1 MLVEYHA
8 RMLSVEDNELL
19 TRVGKGRPMGE
30 LLRRFWQP
38 VLLSSELPK
47 PDCPPV
53 RVRALGERLVAFR
66 NTSGEVGLIAE
77 ACPHRRASLFFG
89 RNEEDGLRCI
99 YHGWKYDR
107 DGNCVDMPSEPA
119 GSNFASKVHTTAYPC
134 RETNGV
140 IFAYLGPPELQP
152 ALPGIEWIGLP
163 EGHVYVTKRYEF
175 ANWVQGLEGG
185 IDSSHANFLHTT
197 VDAFHQTSRFFDGL
211 SSRLQFDSKLVEYFI
226 RDLSPRFYLRDT
238 DYGVMIG
245 TQRDAEEDS
254 FYWRITHWLLPHSN
268 IFGGVRDDGA
278 TRLGRGLIWSA
289 IDDYTTA
296 VYSVSWA
303 IDSPLTESERAACEA
318 FSGAVVPGTS
328 MPVQTMQNDYLID
341 RERQATETFTGIESL
356 QAQDLAAQE
365 GMGAIVDRTEEH
377 LGTSDSAII
386 RVRRALIRAARDL
399 MEGAEPPQ
407 ATRPSSYRLRT
418 IDLIRP
424 RADGFDSEEIEELCR
439 VR

>member
-1 MLVEYHA
+1 
-8 RMLSVEDNELL
+8 MLSLEDNELL
-19 TRVGKGRPMGE
+19 TRVGRGRPMGE
-30 LLRRFWQP
+30 LLRRFWHP

-53 RVRALGERLVAFR
+53 RVRLMGERLVAFR
-66 NTSGEVGLIAE
+66 DTSGRVGLLAE

-107 DGNCVDMPSEPA
+107 NGNCVDMPSEPE
-119 GSNFASKVHTTAYPC
+119 GSNFASKVRTTAYPC

-140 IFAYLGPPELQP
+140 VFAYLGPPELQP
-152 ALPGIEWIGLP
+152 ELPGIEWIGLP

-185 IDSSHANFLHTT
+185 IDSCHSNFLHTT
-197 VDAFHQTSRFFDGL
+197 VPAFRRTAEFFDGL
-211 SSRLQFDSKLVEYFI
+211 RDRLQFDARLVEYFI
-226 RDLSPRFYLRDT
+226 SDLSPRFCLRDT

-245 TQRDAEEDS
+245 TQRDAGEDS
-254 FYWRITHWLLPHSN
+254 FYWRITHWLLPHAN
-268 IFGGVRDDGA
+268 IFGGVRDDGQ

-289 IDDYTTA
+289 VDDHTTA
-296 VYSVSWA
+296 VFSVSWA
-303 IDSPLTESERAACEA
+303 TDSPLTESERAACEA

-328 MPVQTMQNDYLID
+328 MMVQTMANDYLID

-365 GMGAIVDRTEEH
+365 GMGSIVDRTEEH
-377 LGTSDSAII
+377 LGSSDSAII

-407 ATRPSSYRLRT
+407 ATRPASHKLRT
-418 IDLIRP
+418 VDLIRP
-424 RADGFDSEEIEELCR
+424 RADGFDGEEIEALCR
-439 VR
+439 LR

>member
-1 MLVEYHA
+1 
-8 RMLSVEDNELL
+8 MLSVEDNELL
-19 TRVGKGRPMGE
+19 TRVGRGKPMGE
-30 LLRRFWQP
+30 LLRRFWHP

-53 RVRALGERLVAFR
+53 RVRLMGERLVAFR
-66 NTSGEVGLIAE
+66 DTSGRVGLLAE

-99 YHGWKYDR
+99 YHGWKYDIEGR
-107 DGNCVDMPSEPA
+107 CVDMPSEPA
-119 GSNFASKVHTTAYPC
+119 GSNFAAKVRTTSYPC

-152 ALPGIEWIGLP
+152 ELPGIEWIGLP
-163 EGHVYVTKRYEF
+163 EGHVYVTKRYEY

-197 VDAFHQTSRFFDGL
+197 VPAFRRTAEFFDGL

-226 RDLSPRFYLRDT
+226 MDLSPRFSLRDT

-245 TQRDAEEDS
+245 TQRDAGEDE
-254 FYWRITHWLLPHSN
+254 FYWRITHWLLPHAN
-268 IFGGVRDDGA
+268 IFGGVRDDGE

-289 IDDYTTA
+289 VDDHTTA
-296 VYSVSWA
+296 VFSVSWA
-303 IDSPLTESERAACEA
+303 LESPLTEAERDTCEA
-318 FSGAVVPGTS
+318 FSGPVTPGTFT
-328 MPVQTMQNDYLID
+328 PIRTMANDYLID
-341 RERQATETFTGIESL
+341 RERQATETFTGIESI

-365 GMGAIVDRTEEH
+365 GMGSIVDRTEEH
-377 LGTSDSAII
+377 LGSSDSAII

-399 MEGAEPPQ
+399 MEGTEPPQ
-407 ATRPSSYRLRT
+407 AKRPASYKLRT
-418 IDLIRP
+418 VDLIRP
-424 RADGFDSEEIEELCR
+424 RAEGFDGESIEALCR
-439 VR
+439 LE